1 MQATLEI
8 DGMHCASCALLIDE
22 ELEEL
27 AGVAE
32 AKTSYARQRTAVV
45 FDATQVGLP
54 ALLET
59 IAALGYAAHA
69 APE

>member
-1 MQATLEI
+1 VQTTLRI

-32 AKTSYARQRTAVV
+32 AKTSYARERTEVV
-45 FDATQVGLP
+45 FDETQVALP
-54 ALLET
+54 ALLEA
-59 IAALGYAAHA
+59 IVALGYRA
-69 APE
+69 APSE